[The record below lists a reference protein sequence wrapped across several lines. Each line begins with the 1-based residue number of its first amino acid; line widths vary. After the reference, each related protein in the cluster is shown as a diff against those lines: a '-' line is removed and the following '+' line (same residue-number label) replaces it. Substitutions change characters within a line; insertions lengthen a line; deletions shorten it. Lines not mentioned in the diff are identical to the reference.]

1 MKRHSSQPSVVYLLS
16 DVEDPELKEKLEH
29 QFIQY
34 EGLKKMYVEAQRNA
48 FRAQANA
55 TKTLAEVQLSQ
66 LDFLIAA
73 SGAFDLISTEPVW
86 MIRRRGDGQ
95 IIMEC
100 LLTERD
106 IQRMARAETKKMKER
121 TMEIT
126 DGDSEDDPES
136 DEDMFK

>member
-1 MKRHSSQPSVVYLLS
+1 VYLLS
-16 DVEDPELKEKLEH
+16 DVQDPELKERLEH

-73 SGAFDLISTEPVW
+73 SAAFDLISTEPIW
-86 MIRRRGDGQ
+86 MLRRRGDGQ
-95 IIMEC
+95 IAMEC

-106 IQRMARAETKKMKER
+106 IQRIARAETKKMKER
-121 TMEIT
+121 IQEAGQDDDDDDTN
-126 DGDSEDDPES
+126 DGD
-136 DEDMFK
+136 MFR

>member
-1 MKRHSSQPSVVYLLS
+1 MKRHSQPSVVYLLS
-16 DVEDPELKEKLEH
+16 DVKDPELKEQLEH
-29 QFIQY
+29 QFIQF

-86 MIRRRGDGQ
+86 MIRRRGDGE
-95 IIMEC
+95 IAMEC

-106 IQRMARAETKKMKER
+106 IQRIARAETKKMKER
-121 TMEIT
+121 TLEDGGQDDDEPED
-126 DGDSEDDPES
+126 DGD
-136 DEDMFK
+136 MFR